1 MDTLEAL
8 KWRYAVKRFDP
19 EKKLSNQ
26 SIDRVKQALQLT
38 PTSMG
43 LQLMQFIF
51 AESEEIKQKLKP
63 IAYNQ
68 PQIEEASHLIIMCR
82 KIDVHPSDIDSF
94 IEHAADANEMEVSDQ
109 PMQDYDKSLRISLSF
124 PEEQKKTWMEN
135 QVYIALGNIMTFC
148 AAEQIDA
155 CPMEGFDRQKLN
167 KELQLDEQNLDAVV
181 ILALGHRSEED
192 YRLDFKK
199 VRRPLDDLFKTM

>member
-51 AESEEIKQKLKP
+51 AESDEIKQKLKP

-68 PQIEEASHLIIMCR
+68 PQIEEASHLIIMC
-82 KIDVHPSDIDSF
+82 
-94 IEHAADANEMEVSDQ
+94 
-109 PMQDYDKSLRISLSF
+109 
-124 PEEQKKTWMEN
+124 
-135 QVYIALGNIMTFC
+135 QV
-148 AAEQIDA
+148 Q
-155 CPMEGFDRQKLN
+155 
-167 KELQLDEQNLDAVV
+167 
-181 ILALGHRSEED
+181 
-192 YRLDFKK
+192 
-199 VRRPLDDLFKTM
+199 